1 MVAAHPCVS
10 VIIIA
15 YNGEAFLAQAIDSV
29 LAQTFQD
36 FDLLVV
42 DDGSTDRTRQIAD
55 AYRMARRRVRVLA
68 HPDGGNH
75 GMSATRN
82 LGLSQA
88 RGEFIA
94 FLDADDVWVPE
105 KLEQQVA
112 ILRAQPDVGLVY
124 GRARIWRSWCGDGD
138 DFYYD
143 LGVAPD
149 QAHAP
154 PTLFRKQL
162 RNVDQTPTSSGAMMR
177 AGAVFAAG
185 GFEPAFRSMFEDQV
199 FFAKLLLR
207 TPAWVSSAT
216 WFNYRQHPASATARS
231 AARGAD
237 EGARLKYLTWLADY
251 LYARPGHEEDR
262 ALVLAIASSL
272 RARLLTSQV
281 ARYAR
286 RLLPSW

>member
-1 MVAAHPCVS
+1 MSAAHPCVS

-15 YNGEAFLAQAIDSV
+15 YNGEAFLSQAIDSV

-36 FDLLVV
+36 FELLVV

-55 AYRMARRRVRVLA
+55 AYRMTRRVRVLS
-68 HPDGGNH
+68 HPDGGNR
-75 GMSATRN
+75 GMSAARN

-94 FLDADDVWVPE
+94 FLDADDVWAPE
-105 KLEQQVA
+105 KLEQQVV
-112 ILRAQPDVGLVY
+112 ILRAEPEVGLVY
-124 GRARIWRSWCGDGD
+124 GRALIWRSWCGAGE

-143 LGVAPD
+143 LGVTPD
-149 QAHAP
+149 QAYAP

-162 RNVDQTPTSSGAMMR
+162 RNVDQTPTSSGSMMR
-177 AGAVFAAG
+177 AKAVFAAG

-216 WFNYRQHPASATARS
+216 WFNYRQHPASASARS

-237 EGARLKYLTWLADY
+237 EVARLKYLNWLAAY
-251 LYARPGHEEDR
+251 LHARPGHEEDR
-262 ALVLAIASSL
+262 ALVLATANAL
-272 RARLLTSQV
+272 RGRLLTSQV
-281 ARYAR
+281 ARCAR
-286 RLLPSW
+286 KLLPSW